1 MKRATTVT
9 LLCMGAGAFF
19 VANAYENS
27 CVANNA
33 ANAQKN
39 NADWSDTG
47 GAARPTPAPDTPCR
61 SGGYSH
67 YYSSS
72 HYYGGSSSSG
82 FGFAS
87 SGVSRGG
94 FGGSG
99 HHSGS

>member
-19 VANAYENS
+19 VANAYESS
-27 CVANNA
+27 CVANNT
-33 ANAQKN
+33 ANTQKN
-39 NADWSDTG
+39 TADWSDTG
-47 GAARPTPAPDTPCR
+47 GAAKPAPPPDTSCR
-61 SGGYSH
+61 SSGYSH
-67 YYSSS
+67 YYSSYS
-72 HYYGGSSSSG
+72 HSG
-82 FGFAS
+82 YGFAS